1 MAKNSIPVTVKA
13 GTRLVLYLNAQS
25 FASAFNKCM
34 TDLNLCLH
42 AGAQPALGSCDSTA
56 AGHFGITP
64 LRKKNFDEKQ
74 QQEAYMSDYIKSEGA
89 DETRPT
95 SR

>member
-1 MAKNSIPVTVKA
+1 M
-13 GTRLVLYLNAQS
+13 VLYLNAQS

-56 AGHFGITP
+56 AGHLGITP